1 MKAASKPLKYLIVA
15 LIIGS
20 FMVMIAGCGLHFGYG
35 TKSSN
40 KGKGKRSSSLQANQE
55 SMVLDDQYAH
65 PASLQNEMNSG
76 YLDSGDNGQNV
87 NASELADSK
96 GLSGEDPFVQG
107 WQPGEIDSAEDYWV
121 QRQQAEYL
129 TEQAGLQDVYF
140 DFDSWELT
148 DQAKQVL
155 ASNAEWL
162 KQHPKAAI
170 TIEGHCD
177 ARGTRAYNYVLGE
190 KRAMRTRNYLASLGV
205 SPNQLA
211 VMSYGK
217 DNPFC
222 RDSTNTCYQENRR
235 AHMVLGTAVASSIQ
249 EETISLEPYD

>member
-1 MKAASKPLKYLIVA
+1 MRSASLPLKNLFVA
-15 LIIGS
+15 LIVGS
-20 FMVMIAGCGLHFGYG
+20 LIVMIAGCGLHFGYG
-35 TKSSN
+35 TKSS
-40 KGKGKRSSSLQANQE
+40 GKGKRASSLQANDQ

-65 PASLQNEMNSG
+65 PAGLQNESNSG
-76 YLDSGDNGQNV
+76 YLETAENGQ
-87 NASELADSK
+87 ELTGSDFA
-96 GLSGEDPFVQG
+96 GAEGIGEEDPFAQG
-107 WQPGEIDSAEDYWV
+107 WQPGDVDSSEDYWA
-121 QRQQAEYL
+121 QRQQAEFL

-140 DFDSWELT
+140 DFDSWQLS

-155 ASNAEWL
+155 TSNSAWL
-162 KQHPKAAI
+162 KGHPKAAI

-177 ARGTRAYNYVLGE
+177 ERGTRAYNYVLGE

-205 SPNQLA
+205 SPTQLT

-222 RDSTNTCYQENRR
+222 RESSNTCYQDNRR

-249 EETISLEPYD
+249 EETNSLESYD